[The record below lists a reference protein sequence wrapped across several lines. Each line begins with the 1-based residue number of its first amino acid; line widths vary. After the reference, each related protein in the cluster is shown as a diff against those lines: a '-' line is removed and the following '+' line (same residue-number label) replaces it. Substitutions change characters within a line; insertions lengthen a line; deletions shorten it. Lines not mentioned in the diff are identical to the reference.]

1 MFSSKQFM
9 EFVRGLPYSWAAES
23 HGRRD
28 VRIDLLRGFAGFA
41 VFAWVTLQRTA
52 SGGVVA
58 DVAGLVGLHER
69 ANPAPVG
76 QSAHAS

>member
-28 VRIDLLRGFAGFA
+28 VRIDLLRGFA

-52 SGGVVA
+52 SGWVVA